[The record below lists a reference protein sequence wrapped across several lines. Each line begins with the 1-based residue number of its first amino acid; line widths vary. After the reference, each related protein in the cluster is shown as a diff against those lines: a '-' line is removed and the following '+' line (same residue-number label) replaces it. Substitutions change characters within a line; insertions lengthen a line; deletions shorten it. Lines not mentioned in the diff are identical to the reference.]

1 VSKNAGIETKTRGTQ
16 LTKQKQKPKL
26 DEHES
31 EPKPEATHKTK
42 ISKI

>member
-1 VSKNAGIETKTRGTQ
+1 VSRNAGIETKTRGTQ
-16 LTKQKQKPKL
+16 LTKQKPKP